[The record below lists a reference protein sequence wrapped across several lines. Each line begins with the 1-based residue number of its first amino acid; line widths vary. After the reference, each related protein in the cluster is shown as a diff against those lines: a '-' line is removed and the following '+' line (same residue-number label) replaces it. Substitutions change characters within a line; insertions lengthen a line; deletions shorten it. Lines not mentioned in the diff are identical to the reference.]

1 MLIII
6 AGIRRIGKSYLLFTL
21 FRQYLIAIGV
31 EDDHII
37 RIALD
42 EIENV
47 ELRAPLVLYKNIKVR
62 MMDSDLYYIL
72 LDEVEFVL
80 RYEEILMLRIYNA
93 DVYVTAFCR

>member
-1 MLIII
+1 M
-6 AGIRRIGKSYLLFTL
+6 ANRICFFTI
-21 FRQYLIAIGV
+21 FRQHLIATGV
-31 EDDHII
+31 EDNHII

-42 EIENV
+42 DIENV

-72 LDEVEFVL
+72 LGEVEFVP

>member
-72 LDEVEFVL
+72 LDEVEIVP

>member
-1 MLIII
+1 M
-6 AGIRRIGKSYLLFTL
+6 ANRICFFTI
-21 FRQYLIAIGV
+21 FRQYLIATGV

-42 EIENV
+42 DIENV
-47 ELRAPLVLYKNIKVR
+47 ELRAPLALYKNIKVR

-72 LDEVEFVL
+72 LDEAEFVP

-93 DVYVTAFCR
+93 DVYVIAFCR

>member
-6 AGIRRIGKSYLLFTL
+6 TGIRRIGKSYLLFTL
-21 FRQYLIAIGV
+21 FRQYLIATGV
-31 EDDHII
+31 ADDHII

-42 EIENV
+42 DIENV

-72 LDEVEFVL
+72 LDEVEFVP

>member
-1 MLIII
+1 MI
-6 AGIRRIGKSYLLFTL
+6 AT
-21 FRQYLIAIGV
+21 GV
-31 EDDHII
+31 EDNHII

-42 EIENV
+42 DIENV

-72 LDEVEFVL
+72 LDEVEIVP
-80 RYEEILMLRIYNA
+80 RYEEIPMLRIYNA

>member
-1 MLIII
+1 MI
-6 AGIRRIGKSYLLFTL
+6 AT
-21 FRQYLIAIGV
+21 GV

-42 EIENV
+42 DIENV
-47 ELRAPLVLYKNIKVR
+47 ELRAPLALYKNIKVR

-72 LDEVEFVL
+72 LDEAEFVP

>member
-1 MLIII
+1 M
-6 AGIRRIGKSYLLFTL
+6 ANRICFFTI
-21 FRQYLIAIGV
+21 FRQYLIATGV

-42 EIENV
+42 DIENV
-47 ELRAPLVLYKNIKVR
+47 ELRAPLALYKNIKVR

-72 LDEVEFVL
+72 LDEAEFVP

-93 DVYVTAFCR
+93 DDYVTAFCR

>member
-1 MLIII
+1 M
-6 AGIRRIGKSYLLFTL
+6 ANRICFFTI
-21 FRQYLIAIGV
+21 FRQHLIATGV
-31 EDDHII
+31 EDNHII

-42 EIENV
+42 DIENV
-47 ELRAPLVLYKNIKVR
+47 ELRAPLALYKNIKVG

-72 LDEVEFVL
+72 LDEAEFVP

>member
-6 AGIRRIGKSYLLFTL
+6 TGIRRIGKSYLLFTI
-21 FRQYLIAIGV
+21 FRQHLIATGV
-31 EDDHII
+31 EDNHII

-42 EIENV
+42 DIENV

-62 MMDSDLYYIL
+62 IMVSDLYIL
-72 LDEVEFVL
+72 LDEVEFVP

>member
-1 MLIII
+1 M
-6 AGIRRIGKSYLLFTL
+6 ANRICFFTI
-21 FRQYLIAIGV
+21 FRQYLIATGV

-42 EIENV
+42 DIENV
-47 ELRAPLVLYKNIKVR
+47 ELRAPLAHYKNIKVR

-72 LDEVEFVL
+72 LDEAEFVP

>member
-6 AGIRRIGKSYLLFTL
+6 TGIRRIGKSYLLFTL
-21 FRQYLIAIGV
+21 FRQHLIATGV
-31 EDDHII
+31 EDNHII

-42 EIENV
+42 DIENV

-72 LDEVEFVL
+72 LDEVEFVP

>member
-6 AGIRRIGKSYLLFTL
+6 TGIRRIGKSYLLFYHL
-21 FRQYLIAIGV
+21 WQHLIATGV
-31 EDDHII
+31 EDNHII

-42 EIENV
+42 DIENV

-72 LDEVEFVL
+72 LDEVEFVP